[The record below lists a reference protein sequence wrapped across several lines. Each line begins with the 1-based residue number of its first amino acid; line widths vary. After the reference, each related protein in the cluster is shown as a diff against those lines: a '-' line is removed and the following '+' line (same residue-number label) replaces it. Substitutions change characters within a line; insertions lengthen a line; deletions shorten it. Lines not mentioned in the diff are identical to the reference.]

1 MNIILFSTI
10 TLKQVEVFKIQ
21 AIATLRRFL
30 NVYSIVWDE
39 ATNQ

>member
-10 TLKQVEVFKIQ
+10 MLNRVQVFKIQ
-21 AIATLRRFL
+21 ATARLRRSL
-30 NVYSIVWDE
+30 NVYSIVCDE